1 MKRILSYLIIFFC
14 YSLVTNVKAD
24 DISDFQIEGM
34 SIGDSLLDYFNEDE
48 INNSKRNYGSNLKYY
63 VVGIYKN
70 IEIYDT
76 VDIYLKSGDKNYE
89 IKSIGGFIYMKKKE
103 CLSKRK
109 QVSRELRDLF
119 KNSKES
125 KYEAVPHEYDKT
137 GKSKIY
143 STVFWLKN
151 REGDDAIRIDCN
163 DWSKNI
169 ESKYNWGDNFSVA
182 AVTREINSW
191 IINGYK

>member
-89 IKSIGGFIYMKKKE
+89 IKSIGGFIYEKERMFIKKKT
-103 CLSKRK
+103 S
-109 QVSRELRDLF
+109 
-119 KNSKES
+119 
-125 KYEAVPHEYDKT
+125 
-137 GKSKIY
+137 I
-143 STVFWLKN
+143 
-151 REGDDAIRIDCN
+151 
-163 DWSKNI
+163 
-169 ESKYNWGDNFSVA
+169 
-182 AVTREINSW
+182 
-191 IINGYK
+191 

>member
-1 MKRILSYLIIFFC
+1 MF
-14 YSLVTNVKAD
+14 
-24 DISDFQIEGM
+24 
-34 SIGDSLLDYFNEDE
+34 
-48 INNSKRNYGSNLKYY
+48 
-63 VVGIYKN
+63 
-70 IEIYDT
+70 
-76 VDIYLKSGDKNYE
+76 
-89 IKSIGGFIYMKKKE
+89 IKK
-103 CLSKRK
+103 K

-119 KNSKES
+119 KNLKNLSMKRCLTNMTRLEI
-125 KYEAVPHEYDKT
+125 
-137 GKSKIY
+137 KIEQG
-143 STVFWLKN
+143 FWLKN